1 MPGQDKVF
9 VQLVCHTQTQLLA
22 VGSAMAQL
30 TQEAQQTLYKAT
42 HLSAASQERLES
54 DLSTAI
60 QAHQQIRVQ
69 NAFERL
75 TGPRRPSFHSLASD
89 LGVNDPVLRQA
100 LHERGMR
107 TIGIPKTT
115 EPIDPNR
122 APRRFSLCSM
132 RPV

>member
-1 MPGQDKVF
+1 
-9 VQLVCHTQTQLLA
+9 LV
-22 VGSAMAQL
+22 VGSAIAQL

-75 TGPRRPSFHSLASD
+75 TGLRRPSFHSLASD

-100 LHERGMR
+100 LHEQGMR
-107 TIGIPKTT
+107 TIGMPKTT

-132 RPV
+132 RPI